1 MSVEKVPVFVDCLL
15 DGGEVFVISGCE
27 GSPVGGGFQVVL
39 Q

>member
-27 GSPVGGGFQVVL
+27 GSPVGRGLQFVL